1 MSLNDSE
8 IKDEK
13 ARISCQSCDKI
24 LEFPSDYSG
33 KIRCP
38 VCGHESYIS
47 YGDYVEYSL
56 NESDKTGLFWKG
68 LLIPIAPT
76 LAAYLLLNVGILSGS
91 SYPDFLGLSFF
102 MFSFCLWPVIGFG
115 LAYSS
120 NTFVKPFRKGSL
132 ISAVLGLIIAI
143 LFWTLFFSWMS
154 RGLAA

>member
-1 MSLNDSE
+1 MSSAGGEPEGVKNCYRSKYPRFDMS
-8 IKDEK
+8 K
-13 ARISCQSCDKI
+13 
-24 LEFPSDYSG
+24 SG
-33 KIRCP
+33 KRAITWNTLSRILLL
-38 VCGHESYIS
+38 VKLFNFQHQHEQ
-47 YGDYVEYSL
+47 
-56 NESDKTGLFWKG
+56 NALFWKG